1 MSDRNGKAW
10 RDCHIIAEQLTARTC
25 FEFAPSGQSQASGAA
40 MKSDVHTWGRNV
52 GLNFS
57 CHVIR
62 WHGGDAHLEMR
73 GHGSQR
79 FEVGGRGWLEQTI
92 ELVAPRINEAA
103 RRWARSVAL
112 LLEGDAA
119 PHAHVLLGVSPF
131 GYFRH
136 RLPPGWTVHDLI
148 QQSRRDRESLPDLT
162 IEEAWTRHLA
172 VIDPPGYQLERD
184 GEDRGRPLFTAVWAG
199 RDQEGPIDR
208 PKDRAGCRGDMW
220 CDFFENGR
228 HALLDQ
234 LTRGP
239 DDDNDEGST

>member
-10 RDCHIIAEQLTARTC
+10 RDCHTIAEQLTALTC
-25 FEFAPSGQSQASGAA
+25 FQFEPSGQSQASGAA
-40 MKSDVHTWGRNV
+40 MKSDVRTWGRSV

-92 ELVAPRINEAA
+92 ELVAPRINDAA
-103 RRWARSVAL
+103 HRWARAAAL

-119 PHAHVLLGVSPF
+119 PHAHTLLGVSPF
-131 GYFRH
+131 SYLRH
-136 RLPPGWTVHDLI
+136 QLPPGWTTHDLV
-148 QQSRRDRESLPDLT
+148 QQPRRDDDQRLPDLT
-162 IEEAWTRHLA
+162 IEEAWMWHRTH
-172 VIDPPGYQLERD
+172 IDPPGYQLKRV
-184 GEDRGRPLFTAVWAG
+184 GEDRGRALFTAIWAG
-199 RDQEGPIDR
+199 RDQEGPIDH
-208 PKDRAGCRGDMW
+208 PKDRAGCCADMW
-220 CDFFENGR
+220 RDFYENGR

-239 DDDNDEGST
+239 ADAEVCE